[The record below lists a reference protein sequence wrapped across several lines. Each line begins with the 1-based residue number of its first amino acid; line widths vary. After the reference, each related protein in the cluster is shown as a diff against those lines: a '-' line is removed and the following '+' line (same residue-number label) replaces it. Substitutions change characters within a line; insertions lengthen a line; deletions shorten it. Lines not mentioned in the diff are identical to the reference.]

1 MLPGHLF
8 TLCLA
13 AATINLFLALPIP
26 AQEQSQTSGWN
37 NVLSLIPGTRVKL
50 GGAARKDSVSG
61 QVVWRCIGLDH
72 TSDDAQSG
80 GLVISLL
87 RS

>member
-13 AATINLFLALPIP
+13 AATINLFY
-26 AQEQSQTSGWN
+26 